1 MNDLDQHRFF
11 DYVDGH
17 KSQYIDQL
25 AEAVAYV
32 VVVAS
37 ASLVLAGDAM
47 SGSEQVCVV
56 PFPSLAILLVLLV

>member
-1 MNDLDQHRFF
+1 MNDLDQKRFF

-32 VVVAS
+32 VVAS
-37 ASLVLAGDAM
+37 SVRMPLFDTPDQ
-47 SGSEQVCVV
+47 E
-56 PFPSLAILLVLLV
+56 ID